1 MNGYPV
7 AGQNGAEITVNGTNV
22 AVGMDGSVSVDG
34 AQVDKLKVVDFSDKQ
49 SLKNVGGNLFVNTG
63 ATNSETAAENF
74 SVRQGYYEAS
84 NVDVMKEMVDMISS
98 MRAYEA
104 YTKADQA
111 VDESLGQLI
120 DTVKL

>member
-1 MNGYPV
+1 
-7 AGQNGAEITVNGTNV
+7 
-22 AVGMDGSVSVDG
+22 
-34 AQVDKLKVVDFSDKQ
+34 
-49 SLKNVGGNLFVNTG
+49 
-63 ATNSETAAENF
+63 
-74 SVRQGYYEAS
+74 
-84 NVDVMKEMVDMISS
+84 MKEMVDMISS

>member
-1 MNGYPV
+1 M
-7 AGQNGAEITVNGTNV
+7 
-22 AVGMDGSVSVDG
+22 
-34 AQVDKLKVVDFSDKQ
+34 
-49 SLKNVGGNLFVNTG
+49 KNVGSNLFVNVS
-63 ATNSETAAENF
+63 ATNTGTAAEKF

-84 NVDVMKEMVDMISS
+84 NVDMMKEMVDMISA

-111 VDESLGQLI
+111 VDESLGKLI